1 LRRLELE
8 GEVEPQGAVAAQD
21 QESILCHEFPEE
33 RQLLATIATRRAILP
48 GNAVNL
54 PRVEEIDH
62 LPKVLMAD
70 ASSVMRRVTRKLT
83 AQIEEE
89 TDTEAEADLAP
100 TLEVSQKEDRDLD
113 LTPEVRK
120 SKFTI
125 HHHIP
130 VADLLPAPNP
140 DLDLQ
145 DQGQDPDPTQRRVKV
160 AASILR
166 ADLPVRNLKNTSLR
180 VVTDL

>member
-1 LRRLELE
+1 MLRRLELE

-48 GNAVNL
+48 GNVVNL

-62 LPKVLMAD
+62 LPKVLMVD

-120 SKFTI
+120 T
-125 HHHIP
+125 
-130 VADLLPAPNP
+130 DLLPAPNP

-160 AASILR
+160 AASIPR
-166 ADLPVRNLKNTSLR
+166 ADLLVRNLKNTSPR